1 MRGRKAMTLPDC
13 DLSLTPQA
21 LTLFAVGAISLPVY
35 LSVRGARRGWSF
47 FHGSE
52 RLRNA
57 SLVLALALL
66 CASAASGLLVYGVFF
81 AGEFPSLD
89 RLMEDPPPTIG
100 RIEDARGQVLAEL
113 AYEYRR
119 PVDDLAVP
127 PVLRQALL
135 AAEDKNFFEHR
146 GIDLTAVPRIVA
158 KAVVSSIRCRRL
170 SMPQGGSTLTMQL
183 SRIVFLREWTSA
195 ENGARL
201 LRDALPDR
209 LLAVAVGVPNANKL
223 RRKVEEI
230 RLSLWLESE
239 LEQRLGSKRRAKE
252 EILRRYAAYVYLGD
266 GRYGFEAA
274 AEHYLGR
281 SLETFDARDAAV
293 AALLAGIPKSPG
305 RYAPT
310 DANGDRCLR
319 RRNHILEQMAD
330 LGYLSGAE
338 SKRSRSQPVPVAH
351 DSGLEAKPHG
361 VSAAVD
367 VVFHEIKRA
376 GDTRANVLALF
387 EGRIRVK
394 SSIDRAVQTFLTRSL
409 EDGLRAYEARHPAS
423 RGVVQCSAVVLGNGD
438 ARILA
443 LAGGRQVFR
452 EKEAR
457 FTDLNRVTDS
467 RRQAGSAMKPL
478 VYLTAFRRGASL
490 DSEVLDEPVAVPM
503 GNGDVKWIRNYD
515 GSFRGPIPLRR
526 ALAESRNA
534 ATVRLA
540 QAVGVGSV
548 IRTAHELGIQSP
560 LPPYISTTLGAADV
574 TLIELANAYRTLAS
588 GLRARPRIL
597 DRVTTTEG
605 LELFRHSETP
615 RPRDDP
621 ALGLIQEGLRGVVR
635 LPGGTAHSLASL
647 PVPVMGKTGTTND
660 FRDALFIG
668 STFGPGGVTV
678 AVRIGF
684 DDNRSLGSGETGGRV
699 AVPVFR
705 GLLEALYRDGSL
717 GAAAAFPQAM
727 EQDIDQYLA
736 STIPAA
742 DTVLAGIRDGGEA
755 PAPVVP
761 AEAPLVVQ
769 VDLRDPSE
777 RAVPA
782 PSAAEN
788 ISRTEVQ
795 R

>member
-1 MRGRKAMTLPDC
+1 MRGRKAMTLAEC
-13 DLSLTPQA
+13 DFSITPQA
-21 LTLFAVGAISLPVY
+21 LTLFAAGAISLPVY
-35 LSVRGARRGWSF
+35 WTMRGARRSWSF
-47 FHGSE
+47 FHASE
-52 RLRNA
+52 RLRSA

-66 CASAASGLLVYGVFF
+66 GTGVAGGLLVYGVFF

-89 RLMEDPPPTIG
+89 RLLEDPPPTIG
-100 RIEDARGQVLAEL
+100 RIEDSRGQVLAEL

-119 PVDDLAVP
+119 PVEDLAVP

-146 GIDLTAVPRIVA
+146 GVDLTALPRIVA
-158 KAVVSSIRCRRL
+158 KAVASSFRSHRL
-170 SMPQGGSTLTMQL
+170 SLPQGGSTLTMQL
-183 SRIVFLREWTSA
+183 TRIVFLQEWTSA
-195 ENGARL
+195 ENGTRL
-201 LRDALPDR
+201 LRDTLLDR
-209 LLAVAVGVPNANKL
+209 VLASAVGVRNANKL

-230 RLSLWLESE
+230 RLSLWLERE

-266 GRYGFEAA
+266 GRYGFQAA

-281 SLETFDARDAAV
+281 SLESFDARDTAV

-310 DANGDRCLR
+310 GANGDRCLR
-319 RRNHILEQMAD
+319 RRNHILDQMAD
-330 LGYLSGAE
+330 LGYLRGAE
-338 SKRSRSQPVPVAH
+338 SRRAQSQPVPVAH
-351 DSGLEAKPHG
+351 DPGAEAKPHG

-367 VVFHEIKRA
+367 VVFHEIKGA
-376 GDTRANVLALF
+376 GDSRANVLALF

-394 SSIDRAVQTFLTRSL
+394 SSIDRTVQTFLTRSL
-409 EDGLRAYEARHPAS
+409 EEGLKAYEARHPAS
-423 RGVVQCSAVVLGNGD
+423 RGIVQGSAVVLGNSD

-457 FTDLNRVTDS
+457 FTDLNRATDS

-478 VYLTAFRRGASL
+478 VYLAAFRRGASL
-490 DSEVLDEPVAVPM
+490 DSEVLDEPVAVAM
-503 GNGDVKWIRNYD
+503 GNGDFKWIRNYD

-548 IRTAHELGIQSP
+548 IRTAQELGIQSP
-560 LPPYISTTLGAADV
+560 LPPYISTALGAADV

-588 GLRARPRIL
+588 GLQARPWIL
-597 DRVTTTEG
+597 DRITTAEG

-615 RPRDDP
+615 RPLEDP

-668 STFGPGGVTV
+668 STFGPSGVTV

-684 DDNRSLGSGETGGRV
+684 DDNRSLGQGETGGRV

-705 GLLEALYRDGSL
+705 GLLEALYRGGSL
-717 GAAAAFPQAM
+717 GSAAPFPAAM
-727 EQDIDQYLA
+727 EQDIDQYLT
-736 STIPAA
+736 STMPAPGVLAAAEPGAETTPPVAAA
-742 DTVLAGIRDGGEA
+742 D
-755 PAPVVP
+755 
-761 AEAPLVVQ
+761 APLVVQ
-769 VDLRDPSE
+769 VDLREP
-777 RAVPA
+777 VN
-782 PSAAEN
+782 PSAPASLAGVA
-788 ISRTEVQ
+788 SRTELQ